1 MASGTQWLRLGTLKT
16 CGCVAKRSSRNIW
29 SGDTLVHQM
38 EFLDQLQVV
47 WKTKVT
53 TQGRDP
59 GKRHG
64 RLVLYE
70 LINLQEF
77 FCNANL
83 ICSPLPTHSFLTN
96 GLSLLL
102 FLQVLYSIDTH
113 GFIYPHN
120 SVSGFGRSWSSD
132 YRWSGA
138 VSRRTKSY
146 ASHKRWSSGSYGDWL
161 STDVFPQVKIMWQL
175 DNQFKSFC
183 I

>member
-1 MASGTQWLRLGTLKT
+1 
-16 CGCVAKRSSRNIW
+16 
-29 SGDTLVHQM
+29 M

-132 YRWSGA
+132 
-138 VSRRTKSY
+138 
-146 ASHKRWSSGSYGDWL
+146 
-161 STDVFPQVKIMWQL
+161 
-175 DNQFKSFC
+175 
-183 I
+183 